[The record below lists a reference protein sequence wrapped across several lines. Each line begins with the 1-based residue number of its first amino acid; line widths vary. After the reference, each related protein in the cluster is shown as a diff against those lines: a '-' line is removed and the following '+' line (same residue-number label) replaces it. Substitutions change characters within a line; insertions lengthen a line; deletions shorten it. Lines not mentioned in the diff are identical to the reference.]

1 MHDPLTHL
9 TPDDVIRAGAGAECV
24 VKWLEAHAPDV
35 CVLPVDV
42 AARHDVGGRIARA
55 AGLDGYG
62 DGNGYGYGK
71 GNGYGN
77 GDGDGYVNG
86 YGNGNGYGY
95 GKGYGYGNGSG
106 DGYGYVDAFGDG
118 YGDGDGDNYG
128 DGWSH
133 APRSGE

>member
-71 GNGYGN
+71 G
-77 GDGDGYVNG
+77 
-86 YGNGNGYGY
+86 
-95 GKGYGYGNGSG
+95 YGYGNGSGDGYGYVDAFGDG